1 MSELAITP
9 DQNEWTP
16 AQKAVLVAAGI
27 KPSSPEEGLLFLSFC
42 QRTGLDPLS
51 RQVYLMQGKPFVSI
65 DGLRLIAE
73 RTGQYRGQTVPE
85 WCGEDGVWTDVWLSS
100 SPPAAARVGVLRE
113 GYDRPVFGVAT
124 WSEFGSNKGTWA
136 KMPSTMLAKVAE
148 SQSLRRAFP
157 ADLSGVYS
165 GDEMEQATVQQPKP
179 AVPPRKITVES
190 GPVVDEETGEVIPEA
205 ELLPLD
211 DE

>member
-1 MSELAITP
+1 MSELAITS
-9 DQNEWTP
+9 DQNEWNP

-73 RTGQYRGQTVPE
+73 RTGQYRGQTAPE
-85 WCGEDGVWTDVWLSS
+85 WCGEDGVWTDVWLSPN
-100 SPPAAARVGVLRE
+100 PPAAARVGVLRE

-124 WSEFGSNKGTWA
+124 WAEFGSSKGTWA
-136 KMPSTMLAKVAE
+136 KLSSTMLCKVAE
-148 SQSLRRAFP
+148 SQALRRAFP
-157 ADLSGVYS
+157 ADMSGAYTTE
-165 GDEMEQATVQQPKP
+165 EMGHAEQPKP
-179 AVPPRKITVES
+179 AVPPRKITVEA

-211 DE
+211 DA